1 MGADIDTLVEGLARL
16 RNRAVPLLLARQER
30 RRHGATPAERLT
42 TTQHIALLALADGP
56 RSISEV
62 AEATGVAVSTAT
74 RMVQS
79 LARDGWVDR
88 PEPAP
93 GEDRRRRPVCLTAA
107 GRGVMEE
114 ADAIVRRRFRALLV
128 RLDEGERTAILAG
141 LAALTKAIQEDD
153 AAEKADSISSS
164 PGAGGDSGVAPPGRM
179 PSRITPR

>member
-1 MGADIDTLVEGLARL
+1 MDADLDTIVEALAHL

-30 RRHGATPAERLT
+30 RRLGATAGERLT
-42 TTQHIALLALADGP
+42 TTQHIALLSLADGP

-79 LARDGWVDR
+79 LGRDGWVAR

-93 GEDRRRRPVCLTAA
+93 GEDRRRRPVCLTDA
-107 GRGVMEE
+107 GRAVMGE
-114 ADAIVRRRFRALLV
+114 ADAVVRRRFRALLV
-128 RLDEGERTAILAG
+128 RLDEEERTAILAG

-153 AAEKADSISSS
+153 AAEQADSATAAA
-164 PGAGGDSGVAPPGRM
+164 GAGGDSGVAAPHRI
-179 PSRITPR
+179 PSRMTPR